1 MKKLT
6 VVMISFILILLAGC
20 SSNNIQVKLS
30 TPKTF
35 TPGKAIALQIKVT
48 DQDGK
53 SIKGAK
59 VNAKLSMKN
68 MDHGT
73 FPMTFDEV
81 ENGRYIGP
89 ADLPMDG
96 DWVAD
101 ITVDQDGKKSE
112 FEKEFS
118 IQTRSLDN
126 AHKVTKKVALPDF
139 NLIDESGKPVTKQNL
154 LGKRV
159 ALTFTYVNCVDPN
172 ACPVLLGNFSKLQ
185 QDLKANGVNTD
196 DILLVSVSIDPE
208 NDTPEKLME
217 HAEKMNFDLSY
228 LEMLTGDL
236 NEVNKLTGA
245 LGEHFEKKGNEV
257 IHDNKTFI
265 FDQNGNLT
273 HEFTGSMVDRQE
285 LFHIV
290 AGGK

>member
-126 AHKVTKKVALPDF
+126 AHKVDKKVALPDF

-185 QDLKANGVNTD
+185 QDLKDNGVNTD

-217 HAEKMNFDLSY
+217 HAKKMNFDLSY
-228 LEMLTGDL
+228 LKMLTGDL
-236 NEVNKLTGA
+236 NEVNKLTVA
-245 LGEHFEKKGNEV
+245 LGEHFEKKGSEV

-265 FDQNGNLT
+265 FDQTGNLT
-273 HEFTGSMVDRQE
+273 HEFTGSLVDRQE

-290 AGGK
+290 SGGK

>member
-6 VVMISFILILLAGC
+6 VVMVSFILILLAGC
-20 SSNNIQVKLS
+20 SSKNIQVKLS

-35 TPGKAIALQIKVT
+35 TPGKAFAMQIKVT
-48 DQDGK
+48 DQAGK

-59 VNAKLSMKN
+59 VSAKLSMKN

-185 QDLKANGVNTD
+185 QDLKANAVNTD

-273 HEFTGSMVDRQE
+273 HEFTGSMVDREE
-285 LFHIV
+285 LYQIV
-290 AGGK
+290 AGEK

>member
-6 VVMISFILILLAGC
+6 VVMVSFILILLAGC
-20 SSNNIQVKLS
+20 SSNNIHVELS
-30 TPKTF
+30 TPNTF
-35 TPGKAIALQIKVT
+35 TPGKAFAMQIKVT

-53 SIKGAK
+53 PIKGAK
-59 VNAKLSMKN
+59 VTADLSMKN

-101 ITVDQDGKKSE
+101 ITVEQDGKKSE

-118 IQTRSLDN
+118 IQTKTLDN
-126 AHKVTKKVALPDF
+126 AHKVDKKVALPDF

-159 ALTFTYVNCVDPN
+159 ALTFTYVNCIDPN

-185 QDLKANGVNTD
+185 QDLKANGINTN
-196 DILLVSVSIDPE
+196 DILLVSVSIDSE

-217 HAEKMNFDLSY
+217 HAKKMNFDLSY
-228 LEMLTGDL
+228 LKMLTGDMS
-236 NEVNKLTGA
+236 EVKKVTDA
-245 LGEHFEKKGNEV
+245 LGEHFEKKGSEV

-265 FDQNGNLT
+265 FDQDGNLT
-273 HEFTGSMVDRQE
+273 HEFTGSLVDREE
-285 LFHIV
+285 LFQIV
-290 AGGK
+290 SGK